1 MKSVELL
8 SINEMKK
15 FSKGTYQE
23 LIKSDMSDLLP
34 EMSKQYI
41 DDRSRYISNMLNNE
55 VPRFMGR
62 KTQTNN

>member
-55 VPRFMGR
+55 VPRFRGR